1 MATSRKIEVLD
12 HYFFTERFGNSPIMN
27 WSIVVAKMSDEM
39 TKMIISLLRESF
51 SS

>member
-12 HYFFTERFGNSPIMN
+12 HYFFTERFGNSPMN

-39 TKMIISLLRESF
+39 TKIIISLLRKSF